1 MTTRAAFAKLRALL
15 LGSDGPAPD
24 QPASPMPYSG
34 PALTAYPLPRDV
46 GPEQLP
52 ALRLALLAE
61 SRRARLMRQSKL
73 ASSIEA
79 DLRSVTHQILQV
91 KP

>member
-1 MTTRAAFAKLRALL
+1 MNTRATFAKLKMLL
-15 LGSDGPAPD
+15 LGSDGLDPEKPAN
-24 QPASPMPYSG
+24 PMPSFG
-34 PALTAYPLPRDV
+34 PAKNAYQLPRDV

-61 SRRARLMRQSKL
+61 SRRARMMRQSKL

-79 DLRSVTHQILQV
+79 DLRTVTHQILQV